1 MSIWKERQRH
11 KVCGHAISV
20 LSDKLI
26 KHSKVRSGSKAGA
39 LHSFSLMVLGL
50 AQVIKGFLVTL
61 LEEPV

>member
-1 MSIWKERQRH
+1 MSIWKGRQRH

-26 KHSKVRSGSKAGA
+26 KHSKVRSGSKAGD

-50 AQVIKGFLVTL
+50 AQVI
-61 LEEPV
+61 